1 MSQWAQI
8 DVRTVGRDRA
18 TNLRVAQE
26 LGSSPIGMRCRAH
39 VAQGSDMAPWW
50 TRGFEAYGELD
61 EVEPVLSRTVL
72 LMARRRPP
80 PLNPGEA
87 IGYPSWLM
95 SRRW

>member
-1 MSQWAQI
+1 LQWLLTITLPLEANLETSHALLSDCLSCPLRVSQWAQI

-50 TRGFEAYGELD
+50 TLGF
-61 EVEPVLSRTVL
+61 
-72 LMARRRPP
+72 
-80 PLNPGEA
+80 
-87 IGYPSWLM
+87 
-95 SRRW
+95 